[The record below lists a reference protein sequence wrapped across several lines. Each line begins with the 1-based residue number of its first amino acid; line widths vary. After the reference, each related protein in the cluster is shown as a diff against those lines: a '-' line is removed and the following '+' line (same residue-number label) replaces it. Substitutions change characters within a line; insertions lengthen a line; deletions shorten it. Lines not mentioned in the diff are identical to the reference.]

1 MALILP
7 DIAKTVIQRIRT
19 DVQGELPNSN
29 PSLKQALITAIIDGY
44 GTRIFDVYYQLKQL
58 VKQLFPFD
66 AVDEFLQFWAD
77 IKDLDPEGANA
88 AKGNVTFT
96 GTLGSTIP
104 ISTVLTVGT
113 IEYTT
118 DLAIDITAKNFSVD
132 SLTAFGGV
140 ATCVLFDDHE
150 FATGVEVV
158 ISGVAEDGYNGTHTI
173 EVDGNKSFTFP
184 VDVGVTS
191 PATGTIEVDA
201 DTASVGVTAD
211 LTTVD
216 QNGIE
221 TNQDGGVD
229 LVLQVS
235 IPGVNDTATTQYEG
249 LQGGSNA
256 QTDDE
261 YREDV
266 LYAWQNPLTPFNPN
280 NIESIA
286 KKVDGVTRVFVD
298 EVTPAAGQVTI
309 YHVRDNDESIIPSA
323 AEVQEVRDEIL
334 KIKPANTIDED
345 VITPIIEGVPIDI
358 TISDVVP
365 ELPSMR
371 TAIED
376 TIRSYYRGAL
386 SKGDDHDP
394 ERLRSA
400 IYQTFDVSSAQRLL
414 SFDLDQP
421 TSVEPVSDSQI
432 AIEGNVLINN

>member
-365 ELPSMR
+365 EWPSMR

>member
-7 DIAKTVIQRIRT
+7 DIAKTVVDRLRT
-19 DVQGELPNSN
+19 DVKNELPNSN
-29 PSLKQALITAIIDGY
+29 PSLKQGLVTALTDGF

-66 AVDEFLQFWAD
+66 AVGEFLQFWAD
-77 IKDLDPEGANA
+77 IKDLTAEGAKA

-96 GTLGSTIP
+96 GTLGTTIP
-104 ISTVLTVGT
+104 ADTVLAVGT

-118 DLAIDITAKNFSVD
+118 DIPIDITAKNFSVD

-150 FATGVEVV
+150 FATGIEVV
-158 ISGVAEDGYNGTHTI
+158 ISGVAESGYNGTHTI

-201 DTASVGVTAD
+201 DTASVSVTAD
-211 LTTVD
+211 LDSVD

-235 IPGVNDTATTQYEG
+235 IAGVNDTATTQYDG

-256 QTDDE
+256 ETDE
-261 YREDV
+261 EFRVRILER
-266 LYAWQNPLTPFNPN
+266 WQKPLTPFNSN

-309 YHVRDNDESIIPSA
+309 YHVRDNDESIVPSA

-345 VITPIIEGVPIDI
+345 VITPIIGGVPIDI

-400 IYQTFDVSSAQRLL
+400 IYQTFDVVSGQALL

-421 TSVEPVSDSQI
+421 TSIQTISDSQI